1 MSYRL
6 KEIDIKNCTN
16 YFFNDMLN
24 IKILNPNKIRVD
36 EKSVKNILIYYI
48 VYMAV
53 KDLSYAIINGVNPL
67 YPIMNKING
76 YIEESNGNKYLTLAT
91 TDDRKDTLK
100 KY

>member
-6 KEIDIKNCTN
+6 KEIDIKKCTN

-24 IKILNPNKIRVD
+24 IKILNPNKIRAD

-91 TDDRKDTLK
+91 TDDRKTH
-100 KY
+100 